1 MTLRLS
7 RTGLAVDGASA
18 AHRLAGFG
26 DAVLRG
32 IGQVLLQG
40 NAWSGLLFL
49 LGLAVASPLA
59 ALAALAGSS
68 ASTLA
73 ALRLGAGRDQIE
85 AGLYGFNG
93 ALVGVALLAFA
104 PPQPAVWLW
113 IVAAA
118 AGSSLVHLALQ
129 DLLRPWRLPV
139 LTAPFVLTTWC
150 VLLAAPMAGP
160 PWFGASPVPAGG
172 PLTAQALLDGVLNGL
187 AQVFLQENPATGAIF
202 AAGLLAGAPRALA
215 AGLAGSL
222 IGLAVAWALGASLPA
237 LQTGLYGYNGVLVAI
252 GFACVFGG
260 DRARSLWW
268 TLSATAA
275 APIAHAAL
283 STWAAQAGLPA
294 LTLPFVVVAWVFLLA
309 RPGRARPGLGPAM
322 TPPGPAGRKP

>member
-7 RTGLAVDGASA
+7 RTGLAVEGASL

-32 IGQVLLQG
+32 VGQVLLQD

-49 LGLAVASPLA
+49 LGLAVASPQA

-73 ALRLGAGRDQIE
+73 ALTLGAGRDQIG
-85 AGLYGFNG
+85 AGLHGFNG

-104 PPQPAVWLW
+104 PPQAAVWPW

-118 AGSSLVHLALQ
+118 AASSLMALALQ

-160 PWFGASPVPAGG
+160 PWFDAGPVPAAG
-172 PLTAQALLDGVLNGL
+172 PLTAGALLDGALNGL
-187 AQVFLQENPATGAIF
+187 SQVYLQESPATGALF
-202 AAGLLAGAPRALA
+202 AAGLLAGSPRALA

-222 IGLAVAWALGASLPA
+222 IGLAVALALGASLPA
-237 LQTGLYGYNGVLVAI
+237 VQAGLYGYNGVLVAI
-252 GFACVFGG
+252 GFACVFGEG
-260 DRARSLWW
+260 RARSLWR
-268 TLSATAA
+268 TLSAAAA
-275 APIAHAAL
+275 APIVHAAL
-283 STWAAQAGLPA
+283 SAWAAPAGLPA
-294 LTLPFVVVAWVFLLA
+294 LTLPFVLLTWVMLLA
-309 RPGRARPGLGPAM
+309 RQGRASG
-322 TPPGPAGRKP
+322 